1 MTGRLRE
8 LQPYWGHGE
17 MNLGAA
23 ETNVRATP
31 VVIPTSA
38 NSGREQSAGPISP
51 SLRRVVRL
59 TFLLLLTL
67 LPIPARA
74 VELHLQFGALE
85 RMIAEAVF
93 TQDGRRYV
101 HNDKSNKCNFAYLEK
116 PQIQGADGRLR
127 IRAKFTGRSAL
138 NVIGQCVG
146 LGDAFVVVMMATPE
160 YRNGNIVL
168 QNVTASSDGKTGM
181 YIRKVCGILG
191 SSLERDFKYPLAAEA
206 KRILED
212 ASGQPGY
219 KRELHD
225 FQVPAIR
232 VSDDSLVIQADFA
245 LVVK

>member
-1 MTGRLRE
+1 MRRL
-8 LQPYWGHGE
+8 
-17 MNLGAA
+17 
-23 ETNVRATP
+23 
-31 VVIPTSA
+31 
-38 NSGREQSAGPISP
+38 
-51 SLRRVVRL
+51 
-59 TFLLLLTL
+59 FLLLLTL
-67 LPIPARA
+67 CPLPARA

-85 RMIAEAVF
+85 RMIAETVF

-116 PQIQGADGRLR
+116 PQIQGVDGRLR

-146 LGDAFVVVMMATPE
+146 LGDAFIVVVSATPQ
-160 YRNGNIVL
+160 YRDGNIVL
-168 QNVTASSDGKTGM
+168 QNVAAASESRTGI
-181 YIRKVCGILG
+181 YIRRVCSILG
-191 SSLERDFKYPLAAEA
+191 ASLARDFKYPLASEA

-219 KRELHD
+219 KRELRD

-232 VSDDSLVIQADFA
+232 VTNDALVIQADFA

>member
-1 MTGRLRE
+1 MKTDSL
-8 LQPYWGHGE
+8 
-17 MNLGAA
+17 
-23 ETNVRATP
+23 
-31 VVIPTSA
+31 SA
-38 NSGREQSAGPISP
+38 FICVH
-51 SLRRVVRL
+51 LRREPVLRRL
-59 TFLLLLTL
+59 FLLLLTL
-67 LPIPARA
+67 CPLPARA

-85 RMIAEAVF
+85 RMIAETVF

-116 PQIQGADGRLR
+116 PQIQGVDGRLR

-146 LGDAFVVVMMATPE
+146 LGDAFIVVVSATPQ
-160 YRNGNIVL
+160 YRDGNIVL
-168 QNVTASSDGKTGM
+168 QNVAAASESRTGI
-181 YIRKVCGILG
+181 YIRRVCTILG
-191 SSLERDFKYPLAAEA
+191 ASLARDFKYPLASEA

-219 KRELHD
+219 KRELRD

-232 VSDDSLVIQADFA
+232 VTNDALVIQADFA